1 MFGVGDKVEITNIT
15 SMEGFAVTII
25 ERPGPHSRP
34 SMTMCWF
41 HIEAPNPMGISAG
54 EYAYKVSDMRLVEE
68 AQPVIM
74 LEYGD
79 DGW

>member
-1 MFGVGDKVEITNIT
+1 MFNVGDKVEITNIT
-15 SMEGFAVTII
+15 SMEGFTVTII
-25 ERPGPHSRP
+25 EQPGHSRP

-41 HIEAPNPMGISAG
+41 HIETPNPMGVTAG
-54 EYAYKVSDMRLVEE
+54 EYTYKVSNMKLVEE
-68 AQPVIM
+68 AQPTIM